1 MAGRRVLAAA
11 LAGAVALCLVGVAL
25 HTPGRPGALLEQAA
39 EPPGQAGQAQ
49 LYGYLPTDTPHYD
62 RKLKGEAAYL
72 GALDNAR
79 ASNADLESMV
89 NHYSN
94 LPNSYFEGDQGQHRL
109 MDAVNTVHDAHRM
122 WSGGYGSLEQLDK
135 QIKMERESLER
146 MRVSKHVLKRRSELI
161 KGEVERLMGASRQV
175 GNELDTL
182 KGKYSTQITD
192 MRNQYSDAAKALTL
206 EREAAEREL
215 SHNKKEQ
222 RMIGGEIATATEKAS
237 YFVEQADHLREDVES
252 MRERTKGLEVSE
264 KDSKASIFH
273 SEDLDNQ
280 QKSKAAEARAGRAKA
295 RLEEGAIAEIAKMR
309 ATADAINTA
318 RGNKAIRIASERGVQ
333 VALKSSAEVA
343 AEAAVQEKDD
353 QDRHIIDLKDQIKKD
368 EEKIYGFKAEGSAST
383 VAASENTLRMHEEK
397 RVYDKIMEKMSYIEG
412 KTRNAREIVDTAE
425 SKAAAITTQGQVAE
439 LKAQT
444 AMAMADQRKQ
454 QSEKIIKDGEVTVEE
469 NQKLAEEEEDKKEKL
484 MQETMDAIAQ
494 KLDAESKANMAY
506 SEAHFKA
513 QQGAALL
520 FTAQSKRDKAEKLME
535 SVTRLSALAREAAE
549 VAAAQKI
556 KAQAASYSAGV
567 QAGAVRTVKN
577 PAVTVHVLPH
587 KPANSYL
594 MH

>member
-1 MAGRRVLAAA
+1 M
-11 LAGAVALCLVGVAL
+11 
-25 HTPGRPGALLEQAA
+25 GALV
-39 EPPGQAGQAQ
+39 
-49 LYGYLPTDTPHYD
+49 D
-62 RKLKGEAAYL
+62 
-72 GALDNAR
+72 
-79 ASNADLESMV
+79 
-89 NHYSN
+89 
-94 LPNSYFEGDQGQHRL
+94 
-109 MDAVNTVHDAHRM
+109 
-122 WSGGYGSLEQLDK
+122 
-135 QIKMERESLER
+135 
-146 MRVSKHVLKRRSELI
+146 
-161 KGEVERLMGASRQV
+161 
-175 GNELDTL
+175 
-182 KGKYSTQITD
+182 
-192 MRNQYSDAAKALTL
+192 
-206 EREAAEREL
+206 
-215 SHNKKEQ
+215 
-222 RMIGGEIATATEKAS
+222 
-237 YFVEQADHLREDVES
+237 
-252 MRERTKGLEVSE
+252 
-264 KDSKASIFH
+264 
-273 SEDLDNQ
+273 
-280 QKSKAAEARAGRAKA
+280 AEAP
-295 RLEEGAIAEIAKMR
+295 
-309 ATADAINTA
+309 
-318 RGNKAIRIASERGVQ
+318 
-333 VALKSSAEVA
+333 
-343 AEAAVQEKDD
+343 
-353 QDRHIIDLKDQIKKD
+353 DRHIIDLKDQIKKD
-368 EEKIYGFKAEGSAST
+368 EEKIYGFKDQIKKVEEKIYGFKAEGSAST

-425 SKAAAITTQGQVAE
+425 SKMTSMEGKTRNAREIVDTAESKVQAAAITTQGQAAVITTQGQAAAITTQGQVAE

-454 QSEKIIKDGEVTVEE
+454 QSEKIIKTMADQRKQQSEKIVKDGEITAEENQKLAEGGGGQERDGEVTVEENQKLAEEEEGRHSDGEVTVEE

-494 KLDAESKANMAY
+494 KLDAESKELAEEEEDKKEKLMLETMDAIAQKLDAKLAAEAKANMAY

-556 KAQAASYSAGV
+556 KAQAAAYLPGVQAGAAASYSAGV